1 MCLGVSEGLETIF
14 NVLKC
19 VHHTGLVSGS
29 VWAPQQDS
37 LLLQI

>member
-14 NVLKC
+14 NALES
-19 VHHTGLVSGS
+19 VHHTDLVSGS

-37 LLLQI
+37 LLL